1 MSIHFQT
8 SYTHYQNNIKPFNR
22 SSLSDT
28 VSAISKQYQTILRD
42 MVTHKPIL
50 QQISQY
56 FLHDFHIVYISY
68 EKMNF

>member
-8 SYTHYQNNIKPFNR
+8 SYTLYQNNIKPFNR

-42 MVTHKPIL
+42 MVTHKPVL
-50 QQISQY
+50 QQISH